1 MALVGTKAVLEL
13 DLVANKGDRALL
25 LVKPAEV
32 AELRFEH
39 AVGPTHA
46 ELRQALN
53 RVIAIHAC

>member
-1 MALVGTKAVLEL
+1 
-13 DLVANKGDRALL
+13 
-25 LVKPAEV
+25 V